1 MASTV
6 QTVTEPTRSLKPD
19 RYRGL
24 YFAMVLLM
32 TYYDARGARLIAL
45 MFLLLSATGAVAQ
58 LPPPP
63 IHVVPNLNPSSLL
76 VLPGPGRIAP
86 TSPTLSAARGRCYGT
101 HQIRRHQLKKDYA
114 VSGAEAVPL
123 IFKNGL
129 SKCND
134 GLPSVLTWL
143 SKVYSEKQ
151 AGALGGS
158 NQEQSLRDDYDD
170 RMKSRFESRSPCT
183 APRDRGSSAPN
194 RSNSDDR
201 RDRATSPDRQQNG
214 PLDLTRASKQMHPVD
229 VQSTGSEA

>member
-32 TYYDARGARLIAL
+32 THYDARGARLIAL

-63 IHVVPNLNPSSLL
+63 IHVVPNLNPSSSL

-86 TSPTLSAARGRCYGT
+86 TSPTLSAARGCCYGT

-114 VSGAEAVPL
+114 RQRRRGRSANIQERIVEMQRRAAERADL
-123 IFKNGL
+123 ALESLFRETGGRAKR
-129 SKCND
+129 
-134 GLPSVLTWL
+134 
-143 SKVYSEKQ
+143 KQ
-151 AGALGGS
+151 
-158 NQEQSLRDDYDD
+158 
-170 RMKSRFESRSPCT
+170 SRAKPKR
-183 APRDRGSSAPN
+183 
-194 RSNSDDR
+194 
-201 RDRATSPDRQQNG
+201 
-214 PLDLTRASKQMHPVD
+214 
-229 VQSTGSEA
+229 